1 MEFDFDEA
9 ISLCRKVR
17 GDLDELFDAI
27 RGRAF
32 FDIGY
37 EIGNVA
43 RSGLAFERMIPE
55 LEDMEKCLHKRC
67 FDTFDDTYARIFDL
81 VNFYDHLIDLIQAHK
96 EHYRK
101 GERMHA
107 KLMEW
112 RSTAGRFAQ
121 IVCHM
126 DGD

>member
-9 ISLCRKVR
+9 INLCRKVR

-43 RSGLAFERMIPE
+43 RSGLGFERMMPE
-55 LEDMEKCLHKRC
+55 LEELEKCLHERGPN
-67 FDTFDDTYARIFDL
+67 TFNDTYARIYDL

-96 EHYRK
+96 EYYRK

-107 KLMEW
+107 KLIEW
-112 RSTAGRFAQ
+112 RGTAGRFAQ
-121 IVCHM
+121 TVCQM

>member
-1 MEFDFDEA
+1 VEIDFDEA
-9 ISLCRKVR
+9 IILCRRVR

-27 RGRAF
+27 RGREF

-37 EIGNVA
+37 EIGNMA
-43 RSGLAFERMIPE
+43 RSGMGFERMIPE
-55 LEDMEKCLHKRC
+55 LEELEKCLHERC
-67 FDTFDDTYARIFDL
+67 PSTFNDTYARIYDL
-81 VNFYDHLIDLIQAHK
+81 VNYYDHLNDLIQSNK
-96 EHYRK
+96 EYYRK

-121 IVCHM
+121 LVCHL

>member
-1 MEFDFDEA
+1 MEIDFDEA
-9 ISLCRKVR
+9 ICLSRKVR

-37 EIGNVA
+37 EIGNLA
-43 RSGLAFERMIPE
+43 RSGMGFERMMPE
-55 LEDMEKCLHKRC
+55 LEGLEKCFHERC
-67 FDTFDDTYARIFDL
+67 PNTFNDTYARIFDL
-81 VNFYDHLIDLIQAHK
+81 VNYYDHLIDLIQANK
-96 EHYRK
+96 VHYSK

-121 IVCHM
+121 LVSHL
-126 DGD
+126 GDE

>member
-1 MEFDFDEA
+1 LEIDFEEA
-9 ISLCRKVR
+9 ISLCRKVS

-37 EIGNVA
+37 EIGNMA
-43 RSGLAFERMIPE
+43 RSGLGFERMMPE
-55 LEDMEKCLHKRC
+55 LEQLEKCLHERC
-67 FDTFDDTYARIFDL
+67 PNTFNDTYARIYDL
-81 VNFYDHLIDLIQAHK
+81 VNYYDHLIDLINAHK
-96 EHYRK
+96 EHFRK
-101 GERMHA
+101 GERMQV

-112 RSTAGRFAQ
+112 RSTAGGLAQ
-121 IVCHM
+121 LVCQF